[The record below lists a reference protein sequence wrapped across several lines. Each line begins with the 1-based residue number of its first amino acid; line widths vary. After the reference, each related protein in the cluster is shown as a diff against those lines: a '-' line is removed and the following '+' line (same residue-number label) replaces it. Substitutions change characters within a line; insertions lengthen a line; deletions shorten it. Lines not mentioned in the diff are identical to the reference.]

1 VIHTVYLDPRFEKQ
15 MRILRRAG
23 KKAAL
28 AAVQVDEIIANL
40 QAGKSMASEIGSVT
54 KHGELRIRGCIK
66 YDLGSGYRLLTF
78 KQGGDLFVLY
88 VGSHDECDRWI
99 ENNRDLSPEI
109 IQGRCRNMK
118 VEDSCSEKQPGDES
132 NTQLT
137 FEEDLTYPEELDDRH
152 LRIVFRGLIQSVLSN
167 C

>member
-1 VIHTVYLDPRFEKQ
+1 VIRMVYLYPRFEKQ
-15 MRILRRAG
+15 MRMLRRAG

-28 AAVQVDEIIANL
+28 AAVQVDEIIGNL
-40 QAGKSMASEIGSVT
+40 WSGKTTAAEIGPVT

-78 KQGGDLFVLY
+78 KQGPDLYLLY

-99 ENNRDLSPEI
+99 ENNRDLSLEM
-109 IQGRCRNMK
+109 IQRRSQYVRVTLPNDGQR
-118 VEDSCSEKQPGDES
+118 QGDEE
-132 NTQLT
+132 NVAAML
-137 FEEDLTYPEELDDRH
+137 EENELYLPDLDDRY
-152 LRIVFRGLIQSVLSN
+152 LRVVFRGLIQSVRNN